1 MIKKILPIIA
11 LAAVVGALCVP
22 AVTFA
27 AVPQGIDSLING
39 GDIYNPST
47 DATTSYTGA
56 VSTSFTFVTDVLG
69 NYTSLIL
76 WIILAGAVIG
86 LVIGLAKKFTHIG
99 GSGR

>member
-11 LAAVVGALCVP
+11 LAAVVGVLCAP

-27 AVPQGIDSLING
+27 AVPSGIPTLVNA
-39 GDIYNPST
+39 
-47 DATTSYTGA
+47 AT
-56 VSTSFTFVTDVLG
+56 STSFTFVGDVLG

-76 WIILAGAVIG
+76 WIILAGAIIG